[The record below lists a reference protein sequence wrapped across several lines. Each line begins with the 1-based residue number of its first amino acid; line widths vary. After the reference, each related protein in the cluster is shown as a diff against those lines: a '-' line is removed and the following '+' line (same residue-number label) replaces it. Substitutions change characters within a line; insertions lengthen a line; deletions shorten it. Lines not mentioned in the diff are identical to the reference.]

1 MFDSFKNL
9 SLPNDLRVLMP
20 DGHVEEM
27 KLETYLAGVVAAQIG
42 TNAPLEALKA
52 QAVASRTYAV
62 TMRRHPEQNAD
73 VCISAHC
80 QKWKR
85 VDPVSAPE
93 VFRALSE
100 TWGLVAIH
108 NGALIN
114 AVYFEH
120 CDGRTRNSEDMLMD
134 PLPYLRA
141 VDCSCGFLTLKGH
154 GVGMCMRGAIVLA
167 RRGATFE
174 QILKHY
180 YRGVQVFRAKSD
192 AERVPVREEATP
204 VHAPVKTKPA
214 RARKKTIEPEAKPAR
229 AISKHVA
236 PPPSVQ
242 SIVETKPSVPAE
254 PRKPIRVPGE
264 PPAPIV
270 PPSVTLPAE
279 STPMIVEPISE
290 AMSEP
295 VPAMPAMIEPVS
307 ETPSPPISEPGAPSE
322 PAPLRAEPIAEM
334 PPRVASEPAP
344 VVPTEVE
351 LPALEENIVR
361 IERRYQIDQL
371 PGARM
376 IAGYLDTV
384 GVPIVIQEPN
394 GNTLTVYS
402 GSAKHYGAGGFETLV
417 NQDGVY
423 RVMIDGQTIEVKING
438 ETVFIHGEHEKPGF

>member
-1 MFDSFKNL
+1 MFNNSENL
-9 SLPNDLRVLMP
+9 SLPTYLRVLMP

-42 TNAPLEALKA
+42 ANAPLEALKA

-62 TMRRHPEQNAD
+62 AMRRHPDQNAD
-73 VCISAHC
+73 VCIGAHC

-93 VFRALSE
+93 VFRALGE

-174 QILKHY
+174 QILQHY

-214 RARKKTIEPEAKPAR
+214 RARKKMIEPEAKPAR

-270 PPSVTLPAE
+270 PPSVTLPAPTIAEPAREPAVPIIE
-279 STPMIVEPISE
+279 SAEP
-290 AMSEP
+290 A
-295 VPAMPAMIEPVS
+295 PAIKEPVS
-307 ETPSPPISEPGAPSE
+307 EPVAPRE
-322 PAPLRAEPIAEM
+322 PAPIIAEPIEEM
-334 PPRVASEPAP
+334 PPRVESEPAP

-376 IAGYLDTV
+376 IAGCLDTV

>member
-9 SLPNDLRVLMP
+9 SLPNYLRVLMP

-62 TMRRHPEQNAD
+62 AMRRHPEQNAD
-73 VCISAHC
+73 VCISTHC

-100 TWGLVAIH
+100 TWSLVAIH

-167 RRGATFE
+167 RRGASFD
-174 QILKHY
+174 QILQHY
-180 YRGVQVFRAKSD
+180 YRGVQIVRMD
-192 AERVPVREEATP
+192 ALAPSLPAHEEVKP
-204 VHAPVKTKPA
+204 VHAPVKPA
-214 RARKKTIEPEAKPAR
+214 RTRKKTIEPKAKPVR
-229 AISKHVA
+229 PVRPSA
-236 PPPSVQ
+236 PSPQ
-242 SIVETKPSVPAE
+242 VETKPPAPAE
-254 PRKPIRVPGE
+254 PREPVREPIE
-264 PPAPIV
+264 PAVALPVEPAPIV
-270 PPSVTLPAE
+270 AEPTREPVAPVEPADTTPVIAEPIREPMASVEPTDI
-279 STPMIVEPISE
+279 TPTIAEPISE
-290 AMSEP
+290 P
-295 VPAMPAMIEPVS
+295 VASV
-307 ETPSPPISEPGAPSE
+307 E
-322 PAPLRAEPIAEM
+322 PALPA
-334 PPRVASEPAP
+334 VEPAP
-344 VVPTEVE
+344 VLPIASPPIEAE

-376 IAGYLDTV
+376 IAGCLETV

-402 GSAKHYGAGGFETLV
+402 GSAKHYGAGGFETFV

-423 RVMIDGQTIEVKING
+423 RVVIDGQTIEVKIEG
-438 ETVFIHGEHEKPGF
+438 ETIFIHAG

>member
-9 SLPNDLRVLMP
+9 SLPNYLRVLMP
-20 DGHVEEM
+20 DGHVEEI

-62 TMRRHPEQNAD
+62 AMRRHPEQNAD
-73 VCISAHC
+73 VCISTHC

-100 TWGLVAIH
+100 TWSLVAIH
-108 NGALIN
+108 HGALIN

-174 QILKHY
+174 QILQHY
-180 YRGVQVFRAKSD
+180 YRGVQIFRAKSE
-192 AERVPVREEATP
+192 AEMVPVREEATP

-229 AISKHVA
+229 PVRPSA
-236 PPPSVQ
+236 PSPQ
-242 SIVETKPSVPAE
+242 VETKPPAPAE
-254 PRKPIRVPGE
+254 PREPVREPSE
-264 PPAPIV
+264 PPAPSIPPAVALPVEPAPIV
-270 PPSVTLPAE
+270 AEPIREPVAPVEPADT
-279 STPMIVEPISE
+279 TPVIVEPIR
-290 AMSEP
+290 EP
-295 VPAMPAMIEPVS
+295 MASV
-307 ETPSPPISEPGAPSE
+307 E
-322 PAPLRAEPIAEM
+322 PALPA
-334 PPRVASEPAP
+334 VEPAP
-344 VVPTEVE
+344 VLPIASPSIEAE

-376 IAGYLDTV
+376 IAGCLETV

-402 GSAKHYGAGGFETLV
+402 GSAKHYGAGGFETFV

-423 RVMIDGQTIEVKING
+423 RVMIDGQTIEVKMDG
-438 ETVFIHGEHEKPGF
+438 ETIFIHAG

>member
-9 SLPNDLRVLMP
+9 SLPNYLRVLMP

-42 TNAPLEALKA
+42 PNAPLEALKA

-62 TMRRHPEQNAD
+62 AMRRHPAQNAD
-73 VCISAHC
+73 VCISTHC

-167 RRGATFE
+167 RRGASFD
-174 QILKHY
+174 QILQHY
-180 YRGVQVFRAKSD
+180 YRGVHIVRVD
-192 AERVPVREEATP
+192 ALAPSLPAHEEIKP

-214 RARKKTIEPEAKPAR
+214 RTRKKTIEPEAKPAHPVR
-229 AISKHVA
+229 PSA
-236 PPPSVQ
+236 PLPQ
-242 SIVETKPSVPAE
+242 VETKPPAPIE
-254 PRKPIRVPGE
+254 PREPVRQPIE

-270 PPSVTLPAE
+270 PPSVVVEPTPISPEPSHEPLSEQIVEPVAPVEPTEITPA
-279 STPMIVEPISE
+279 IAEPISE
-290 AMSEP
+290 PMMSVEP
-295 VPAMPAMIEPVS
+295 TPPAAEPAQALPI
-307 ETPSPPISEPGAPSE
+307 TPSPHIEA
-322 PAPLRAEPIAEM
+322 
-334 PPRVASEPAP
+334 
-344 VVPTEVE
+344 E

-361 IERRYQIDQL
+361 VARRYQIDQL

-376 IAGYLDTV
+376 IAGCLDTV

-394 GNTLTVYS
+394 GNTVTVYS
-402 GSAKHYGAGGFETLV
+402 GSAKHYGAGGFETFV

-423 RVMIDGQTIEVKING
+423 HVMIDGQTIEVKIDG
-438 ETVFIHGEHEKPGF
+438 ETIFIHAG